1 MEFRSR
7 IHSGMIVNFHTSDF
21 NYKGCSHHATKDDL
35 QFQIRSDKTR
45 SCCVTQKEIPDRF
58 VFHINN
64 PDNREIDFSNEL
76 ADELK
81 NLITASMGLEKCTA

>member
-1 MEFRSR
+1 MLR
-7 IHSGMIVNFHTSDF
+7 HT
-21 NYKGCSHHATKDDL
+21 
-35 QFQIRSDKTR
+35 
-45 SCCVTQKEIPDRF
+45 KEIPDRF

-81 NLITASMGLEKCTA
+81 NLITASMGLEKYTV